1 MSPATSKATKK
12 ARPAATASPAA
23 GEITLADAAARLH
36 MTGQGIGQ
44 WTARPGAPI
53 RKDGQRVFV
62 QWPAFMRWREQELVR
77 VAVNNANPGDIETAR
92 ARKASADAEL
102 AEIEVAKAR
111 GHVVAVADYEE
122 ALGRILDR
130 EMARLRALPVR
141 LAHLGTAVEDA
152 AEKEVE
158 QIIVE
163 MSQYDADVID
173 EPMESAKAAA

>member
-1 MSPATSKATKK
+1 MSPAASQATKK

-23 GEITLADAAARLH
+23 GEITLADAASRLH

-77 VAVNNANPGDIETAR
+77 VAVKDANPVDFETAR
-92 ARKASADAEL
+92 TRKASADAEL

-111 GHVVAVADYEE
+111 GDVVSVADYEA

-130 EMARLRALPVR
+130 EMARLRALSVR
-141 LAHLGTAVEDA
+141 LAHLGPAVEDA
-152 AEKEVE
+152 VEREVE

-163 MSQYDADVID
+163 MSHYDDDVID
-173 EPMESAKAAA
+173 EPEPARAAA